1 MHNKGLA
8 WLSIVSKDRNSFRV
22 IMRERRKMDNNFEA
36 MPGEFV
42 PNGEEN
48 RELGPT
54 EGDFK
59 EAMKGAE
66 EAEWDMF
73 GNRVEKNEVQNDKTE
88 SEAVEDIPL
97 VNKADEM
104 MNGNEYNQGIAD
116 AAAIINYGLNAAARE
131 RGVEPVVQGIK
142 KFVVTGSNDVIG
154 DLFRSLGIDTP
165 AEMKELRE
173 EARATRTSEEA
184 FLAEQGVQGRGRY
197 SNEGAIAAINS
208 MKELITEVEGNDPR
222 FNELRQGAQ
231 VANMGYFEYAVKVLA
246 KQEDN
251 DKREDLTTLFK
262 VLAEQKE
269 KVVDNNGVVEGPKTE
284 AEKQEEYSDEQ
295 LNPEIV
301 SPPDLNSNDFSGEQ
315 LDSKIINFP
324 GSNHA
329 NLDDSSNEQYSKVIE
344 FPGLNQTGV
353 NDNNVKAA

>member
-1 MHNKGLA
+1 M
-8 WLSIVSKDRNSFRV
+8 
-22 IMRERRKMDNNFEA
+22 NNDFEV

-42 PNGEEN
+42 SGGD

-54 EGDFK
+54 EDFE

-66 EAEWDMF
+66 EAKWDVF
-73 GNRVEKNEVQNDKTE
+73 GNRVEGDEVQNGVQNDGTE
-88 SEAVEDIPL
+88 SEAAGGIPL
-97 VNKADEM
+97 ANKVDEM

-131 RGVEPVVQGIK
+131 RDVESVVQGIK
-142 KFVVTGSNDVIG
+142 NFVVTGSNDVIG

-208 MKELITEVEGNDPR
+208 MKELITEVEGDEPR
-222 FNELRQGAQ
+222 FNELRQGAKA
-231 VANMGYFEYAVKVLA
+231 ANMGYFAYAVKVLA
-246 KQEDN
+246 KQEDK

-269 KVVDNNGVVEGPKTE
+269 RVVDSDGVVEGPEIE
-284 AEKQEEYSDEQ
+284 AEKQEERIDEQ

-301 SPPDLNSNDFSGEQ
+301 SPPDLNSNGLSSDQ
-315 LDSKIINFP
+315 L
-324 GSNHA
+324 
-329 NLDDSSNEQYSKVIE
+329 
-344 FPGLNQTGV
+344 
-353 NDNNVKAA
+353 

>member
-1 MHNKGLA
+1 
-8 WLSIVSKDRNSFRV
+8 
-22 IMRERRKMDNNFEA
+22 MDNNFEV

-42 PNGEEN
+42 PGGEEI

-54 EGDFK
+54 EGDFG

-66 EAEWDMF
+66 EAKWDMF
-73 GNRVEKNEVQNDKTE
+73 GNRVEGDEVRNEVQNDETE

-131 RGVEPVVQGIK
+131 RDVESVVQGIK
-142 KFVVTGSNDVIG
+142 KFVVTGSNDVVG

-184 FLAEQGVQGRGRY
+184 FLAEQGVQDRGRY

-208 MKELITEVEGNDPR
+208 MKELILEVEGDDPR
-222 FNELRQGAQ
+222 FNELRRGAQ
-231 VANMGYFEYAVKVLA
+231 AANMGYFAYAVKVLA
-246 KQEDN
+246 KQEDK
-251 DKREDLTTLFK
+251 DKHEDLTTLFK

-269 KVVDNNGVVEGPKTE
+269 RVVDSDGVVEGPEIE
-284 AEKQEEYSDEQ
+284 AEKQEEHSDEQ

-301 SPPDLNSNDFSGEQ
+301 SPPDVNSNGLSSEQ
-315 LDSKIINFP
+315 L
-324 GSNHA
+324 
-329 NLDDSSNEQYSKVIE
+329 
-344 FPGLNQTGV
+344 
-353 NDNNVKAA
+353 

>member
-1 MHNKGLA
+1 
-8 WLSIVSKDRNSFRV
+8 
-22 IMRERRKMDNNFEA
+22 MDNNFEG

-42 PNGEEN
+42 SDGEET
-48 RELGPT
+48 RKLGPT
-54 EGDFK
+54 EGDFE
-59 EAMKGAE
+59 EAMRDAE
-66 EAEWDMF
+66 EGAKWDVF
-73 GNRVEKNEVQNDKTE
+73 GNRVEEDEVQKDGTE
-88 SEAVEDIPL
+88 SEVVEDTPL

-104 MNGNEYNQGIAD
+104 MDGNEYNQGIAD

-131 RGVEPVVQGIK
+131 RDVESVVQGIK
-142 KFVVTGSNDVIG
+142 NFVVTGSNDVIG

-208 MKELITEVEGNDPR
+208 MKELIFEAEGSAR
-222 FNELRQGAQ
+222 EFEGLRQGAKA
-231 VANMGYFEYAVKVLA
+231 ANMGYFEYAVKVLA
-246 KQEDN
+246 KQEDK

-269 KVVDNNGVVEGPKTE
+269 RVVDSNGVVEGPETE
-284 AEKQEEYSDEQ
+284 AEKQEEHSDER

-301 SPPDLNSNDFSGEQ
+301 NPPDLNSNDFSGEQ

-329 NLDDSSNEQYSKVIE
+329 NSDDSSNEYYSKVIE
-344 FPGLNQTGV
+344 FPETDV

>member
-1 MHNKGLA
+1 
-8 WLSIVSKDRNSFRV
+8 
-22 IMRERRKMDNNFEA
+22 MDNNFEA
-36 MPGEFV
+36 MPGESV
-42 PNGEEN
+42 PGGEEI
-48 RELGPT
+48 RKLGPT

-59 EAMKGAE
+59 EAMKDVEEGAK
-66 EAEWDMF
+66 WDAF
-73 GNRVEKNEVQNDKTE
+73 GNRVEENEAQNDEIE
-88 SEAVEDIPL
+88 SEVVEDIPL

-131 RGVEPVVQGIK
+131 RDVESVVQGIK

-165 AEMKELRE
+165 AEMKEVRE

-208 MKELITEVEGNDPR
+208 MKELIFEVEGGEPR
-222 FNELRQGAQ
+222 FNELRQGAKA
-231 VANMGYFEYAVKVLA
+231 ANMGYFEYAVKVLA

-251 DKREDLTTLFK
+251 EKREDLTTLFK

-269 KVVDNNGVVEGPKTE
+269 KAVDSDGVVKGPEIE
-284 AEKQEEYSDEQ
+284 AEKQEEPSDEQ

-301 SPPDLNSNDFSGEQ
+301 SPPDVNSNDFSGEQ
-315 LDSKIINFP
+315 LDSTIIDFP

-329 NLDDSSNEQYSKVIE
+329 NSDASSNYSKVIE
-344 FPGLNQTGV
+344 FPGLNQAGV
-353 NDNNVKAA
+353 KDNNVKAA